1 MNPKNILL
9 TKEEVKRRKS
19 AQINNIPQINFLVN
33 ILNTS
38 YKSTSNL
45 GSPKP
50 LFNSNSLFAYQELD
64 QFSSFCDDGSIPS
77 ELLSKKKENSQLN
90 NFNLNNSTKLEECEQ
105 SDSSDESDN
114 NDDMSED
121 DIILKKNKQKGNK
134 RKSAFYMIPSY
145 LKNLSS
151 FNVPNESIYKN
162 NNFMPLILYKLI

>member
-33 ILNTS
+33 NLNTS

-77 ELLSKKKENSQLN
+77 ELLSEKNKNSQVYN
-90 NFNLNNSTKLEECEQ
+90 INPNNSTKVEECEQ
-105 SDSSDESDN
+105 SVSSDESSEN
-114 NDDMSED
+114 NNEMSED
-121 DIILKKNKQKGNK
+121 DLILKKK
-134 RKSAFYMIPSY
+134 
-145 LKNLSS
+145 
-151 FNVPNESIYKN
+151 
-162 NNFMPLILYKLI
+162 